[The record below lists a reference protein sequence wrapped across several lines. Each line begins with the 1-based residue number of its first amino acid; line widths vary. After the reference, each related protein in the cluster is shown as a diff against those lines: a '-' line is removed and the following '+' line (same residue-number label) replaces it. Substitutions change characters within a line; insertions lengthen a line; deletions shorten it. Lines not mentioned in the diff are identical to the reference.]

1 MEKRSVTILHQN
13 LVDLNGLADDMIKEY
28 NHKNNIVKDG
38 LVRKE
43 QIKRQINIMRGGD
56 TGCGLC
62 GMKGG
67 CDCSMKGGRDTGCG
81 YCSMKGGSSGS
92 RGGKDTG
99 CGLKDT
105 GCGYCGR
112 KF

>member
-13 LVDLNGLADDMIKEY
+13 LMDLNSLADDMIKEY
-28 NHKNNIVKDG
+28 NHKNNIVKNG
-38 LVRKE
+38 LVKKE

-67 CDCSMKGGRDTGCG
+67 CDCSMKGGDSGCS
-81 YCSMKGGSSGS
+81 YCAMKGGRDSGCS
-92 RGGKDTG
+92 F
-99 CGLKDT
+99 KDT

-112 KF
+112 IFK